1 MPIEVDE
8 GGQTHEE
15 KKAKKAAERE
25 KFWLEMKHTPI
36 QVRQET
42 SKKGRSIKYHGN
54 SKCTIKVV
62 PFERNGKGA
71 RVFTSCIKVVR
82 SNVTKDK
89 AINIVPGM
97 MCKVAGDAHNM
108 FMIHSIELY
117 LAHPHR

>member
-1 MPIEVDE
+1 MPNEVEE
-8 GGQTHEE
+8 GQETHEE
-15 KKAKKAAERE
+15 KKAKKTAERE

-42 SKKGRSIKYHGN
+42 SKRGRSIKYHGN
-54 SKCTIKVV
+54 SKYTIKLV

-82 SNVTKDK
+82 SNVAKDK

-97 MCKVAGDAHNM
+97 MCKVAWDANNM

-117 LAHPHR
+117 MAHPHR